1 MLAPV
6 TLLTAWLARQ
16 MAGFL
21 GVCPPS
27 EHQAGG
33 ESREGSNGRGA
44 VGVGRSS
51 RARTDIGPVHR
62 RRGQNHR
69 PGSAAAVC
77 SAVVRPHGGGRVHD
91 GDARDRRPPARP
103 SGWNRHSSIRR
114 RPGPGMGM
122 TAASR

>member
-21 GVCPPS
+21 GVCPPA

-77 SAVVRPHGGGRVHD
+77 SAVVRPPGGGGVLRGSV
-91 GDARDRRPPARP
+91 AP
-103 SGWNRHSSIRR
+103 RR
-114 RPGPGMGM
+114 RPC
-122 TAASR
+122 S